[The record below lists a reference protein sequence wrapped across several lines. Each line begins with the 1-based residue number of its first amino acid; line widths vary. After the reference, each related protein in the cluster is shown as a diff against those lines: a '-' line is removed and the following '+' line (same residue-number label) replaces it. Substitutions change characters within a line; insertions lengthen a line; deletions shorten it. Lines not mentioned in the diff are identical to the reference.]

1 MWPWPVKIAG
11 RDLRLGPQ
19 IAMDSSNIPLR
30 PLWNSQDFTYV
41 PLACGD
47 YKLKKANFHFGTE
60 IQLFWNKRNSFLSM
74 SSVVTWHSGQ
84 MVLFCDTLQLSENLK
99 NVFSCPEQLNRWPC
113 HSLTN
118 SLTNSQDFTNWHTKS
133 NLIDFRHFRHL
144 IRVMRR
150 HDLIK
155 KYLPTYLHT
164 YPPTYLPTYV
174 PPLENILKEQ
184 S

>member
-99 NVFSCPEQLNRWPC
+99 KKNSNFFSTFFQL
-113 HSLTN
+113 
-118 SLTNSQDFTNWHTKS
+118 FS
-133 NLIDFRHFRHL
+133 NFFPTFFQLFSNFFSTFFQL
-144 IRVMRR
+144 FFNFFQ
-150 HDLIK
+150 LF
-155 KYLPTYLHT
+155 YLVLCT
-164 YPPTYLPTYV
+164 
-174 PPLENILKEQ
+174 
-184 S
+184 SWSF

>member
-1 MWPWPVKIAG
+1 MWPWPVKLAG

-99 NVFSCPEQLNRWPC
+99 KKKFQLFFNFFPTFFQLFSNFFPTFFQLFSNFFPTFFSTFFNFFSTFFQLFFNFFSTFFNFFSCPEQLNRWQCP
-113 HSLTN
+113 SLAC
-118 SLTNSQDFTNWHTKS
+118 LV
-133 NLIDFRHFRHL
+133 RHH
-144 IRVMRR
+144 
-150 HDLIK
+150 
-155 KYLPTYLHT
+155 
-164 YPPTYLPTYV
+164 
-174 PPLENILKEQ
+174 
-184 S
+184 